1 MQTAIPINK
10 ENQKLKILSTQVV
23 RKKGQKHNENWM
35 KDWIE
40 QADNYKNNPEALLM
54 IENDLEG
61 FLHYVDV
68 VEAEYA

>member
-1 MQTAIPINK
+1 MQTTIPIKK
-10 ENQKLKILSTQVV
+10 EKLESLSTLMIQ
-23 RKKGQKHNENWM
+23 KKMQKHNENWM

-40 QADNYKNNPEALLM
+40 QVDNFKNNPEALIM

-68 VEAEYA
+68 MKVEFA